1 MTLNSVTVTGKEVKD
16 ERLVRVTWVWIDILH
31 MLLHM
36 NVDGRKLYQAGQ
48 PAHPDPKS
56 CSSKIFLQYR
66 MRMHVCFGTY
76 DGPHHHNAP
85 ATSGPDTLLKILH
98 YFFKLCLYFLLLMFS
113 CQ

>member
-1 MTLNSVTVTGKEVKD
+1 MGTQLFGKFTLQWKLDAFALDPPGKGMTLNSVTVTGKEVKD
-16 ERLVRVTWVWIDILH
+16 EILVRVTWVWIDILH

-66 MRMHVCFGTY
+66 MKT
-76 DGPHHHNAP
+76 
-85 ATSGPDTLLKILH
+85 
-98 YFFKLCLYFLLLMFS
+98 
-113 CQ
+113 